1 MANNVA
7 TLEQVELGLDKQ
19 TIEALSQS
27 KNEPSWVLARR
38 LEAWHLYEETPMPA
52 SNDELWRRT
61 KVDKIDFASIVPFSG
76 KSGNA
81 LKSLP
86 EKFQQVAQDK
96 NAAGIIAQYNSHG
109 SFARLANDL
118 KKQGVIFCD
127 IDTAIQEYPEL
138 VQQYLMTQAVTY
150 TENRYASAKPSTTA
164 SGKHEGG
171 GYGNTIGDLKFVAL
185 HAAFFSGGTFLY
197 VPRNVNIDL
206 PLQTLTYFDAPNVGM
221 FTHSVILVDEGA
233 SVKLIENYAS
243 KETEEQRFSSGA
255 VELILKPGSNLQ
267 YFHLQDFGRNTWH
280 FTSQTALLADDASL
294 TWLVG
299 TLGSQTTKAFLDCKM
314 LGKGAN
320 ANLLGFFFGDGDQ
333 HFDQHTFQ
341 NHIVGNSAS
350 DLLFKGALK
359 DKAYSAFRGLIRVNP
374 QAQRSDAYQANR
386 NILLSDTS
394 HADSIPELEIEANDV
409 RCTHGATVGPIDP
422 EQIFYLQ
429 ARGIPQN
436 EAEQLI
442 VEGFFDALMGKIP
455 LESIRAELSQAIRTK
470 IGIAQEPEEKTQ
482 RAVRKPVAKSPAKKS
497 AKKVGKK
504 AVKKPTAKAVVK
516 KVVKKP
522 IKKTVTKKVVKQT
535 GKKSKR

>member
-1 MANNVA
+1 MAVTEA
-7 TLEQVELGLDKQ
+7 TLTKTKIGLNKT
-19 TIEALSQS
+19 TIEALSKS

-61 KVDKIDFASIVPFSG
+61 KVDGINFESIIPFSD

-86 EKFQQVAQDK
+86 AKFQQVAQDK
-96 NAAGIIAQYNSHG
+96 NAAGVIAQYNSHG
-109 SFARLANDL
+109 SFARLADDL

-127 IDTAIQEYPEL
+127 IDTAIREHPEL
-138 VQQYLMTQAVTY
+138 VKQYLMTQAVTY

-197 VPRNVNIDL
+197 VPRNININL

-221 FTHSVILVDEGA
+221 FTHSLIIVDEGA

-255 VELILKPGSNLQ
+255 VELILKPGSSLH
-267 YFHLQDFGRNTWH
+267 YFHLQDFGRNAWH
-280 FTSQTALLADDASL
+280 FTSQTALLADNANL

-350 DLLFKGALK
+350 DLLYKGALK
-359 DKAYSAFRGLIRVNP
+359 DKAYSAFRGLIRVHP

-386 NILLSDTS
+386 NILLSDS
-394 HADSIPELEIEANDV
+394 AHADSIPELEIEANDV

-429 ARGIPQN
+429 ARGIPQV

-442 VEGFFDALMGKIP
+442 VEGFFDTLMQKIP
-455 LESIRAELSQAIRTK
+455 LASIRDELSQAIRTK
-470 IGIAQEPEEKTQ
+470 IGIAEEPEVKTH
-482 RAVRKPVAKSPAKKS
+482 RAVRKAVTR
-497 AKKVGKK
+497 KVVKK
-504 AVKKPTAKAVVK
+504 AVKKPTRKASVK
-516 KVVKKP
+516 KVVKKTGKQSV
-522 IKKTVTKKVVKQT
+522 KKT
-535 GKKSKR
+535 KRH